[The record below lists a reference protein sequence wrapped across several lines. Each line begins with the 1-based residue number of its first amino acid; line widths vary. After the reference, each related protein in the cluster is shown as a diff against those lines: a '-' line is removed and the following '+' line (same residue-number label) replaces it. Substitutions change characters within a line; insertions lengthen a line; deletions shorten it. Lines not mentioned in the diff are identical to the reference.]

1 MNILLFLKTKHRKT
15 KRMHKQGFTLIEALV
30 AASILAV
37 TLTALMNV
45 MAQNVFNASY
55 TKNKTVATLLAQ
67 EGVEL
72 VRNIQDSVLL
82 DTPFDDVGNFG
93 SYLIQNSSLAP
104 CLIGDDCYID
114 PLNLDVL
121 PCGGECPNLRLSF
134 DGFYD
139 YEELGTE
146 TIFRRVISL
155 EPITQGVVRVTVEVF
170 WSQGQTEAG
179 VDYQMDLFPWI

>member
-55 TKNKTVATLLAQ
+55 TKNKTVAILLAQ

-82 DTPFDDVGNFG
+82 DTPFDVGNFG
-93 SYLIQNSSLAP
+93 SYLIGSSSLAP
-104 CLIGDDCYID
+104 CLTDNDCYID
-114 PLNLDVL
+114 PLNLAVL

-134 DGFYD
+134 DGFYN

-155 EPITQGVVRVTVEVF
+155 EPIPQGVRVTVEVF
-170 WSQGQTEAG
+170 WSQGQTEAS